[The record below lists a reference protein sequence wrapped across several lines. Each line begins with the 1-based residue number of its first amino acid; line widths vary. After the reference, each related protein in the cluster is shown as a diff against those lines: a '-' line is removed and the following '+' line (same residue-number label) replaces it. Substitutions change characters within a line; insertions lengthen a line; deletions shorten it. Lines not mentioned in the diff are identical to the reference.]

1 MAALDSQVEVLRT
14 SYSLDGTYI
23 VLLHDCVQGRYRL
36 ATRWYWLTSFD
47 SIWDACDAFEALEM
61 LEGCI
66 RSLAKTVK
74 SEIKRVPR
82 HQFIKPNSMMRIGYL
97 VRSVERRAAGL
108 RPQRCGSKGSV
119 ERWIPV

>member
-1 MAALDSQVEVLRT
+1 MAAHDAQVEVLRT
-14 SYSLDGTYI
+14 SYSQDGTYI
-23 VLLHDCVQGRYRL
+23 VLLYDCVQGRYRL
-36 ATRWYWLTSFD
+36 ATRWYWLASFD

-61 LEGCI
+61 LEGCV

-74 SEIKRVPR
+74 GEIKRVPR
-82 HQFIKPNSMMRIGYL
+82 HQFIKPNGMMRIGYL